1 MFCVSLRA
9 CVRRG
14 RLPLMLLLGLQSL
27 VAIGCGSSTAKAEK
41 LVAASGNL
49 MLDGRPM
56 QGVRLYFQP
65 LDGTKSSGACSAI
78 TDERGSFKV
87 THWSNKE
94 GCPPGKYQ
102 VLISRKLKDDG
113 TPLAGNES
121 PTMVRAIETISKMY
135 SDPSKSGMHNTVEIP
150 EKGTNSLDFKVS
162 SIQQSK
168 RKMN

>member
-9 CVRRG
+9 CIRRG
-14 RLPLMLLLGLQSL
+14 YTPLILLLGLQTFA
-27 VAIGCGSSTAKAEK
+27 VVGCGGTTVKAEK

-56 QGVRLYFQP
+56 EGVRLFFQP
-65 LDGTKSSGACSAI
+65 LEGTKSAGGCSAI
-78 TDERGSFKV
+78 TDQNGSFKV

-121 PTMVRAIETISKMY
+121 PTMVRATETISKMY
-135 SDPSKSGMHNTVEIP
+135 SDPAKSGTHNTVEIP
-150 EKGTNSLDFKVS
+150 DKGTTSLDFKIS
-162 SIQQSK
+162 SIQQPR
-168 RKMN
+168 RK